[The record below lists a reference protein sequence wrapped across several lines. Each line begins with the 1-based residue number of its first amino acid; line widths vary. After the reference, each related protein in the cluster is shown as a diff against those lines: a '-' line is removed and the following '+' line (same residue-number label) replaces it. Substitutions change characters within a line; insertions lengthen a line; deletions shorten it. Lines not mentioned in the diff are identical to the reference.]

1 MRIVTFSFVL
11 ATLLVVVACD
21 DGTPVAVEPV
31 FDEVSESDRGAGVAM
46 AAARKPT
53 NLTEAID
60 VAEEWLREDETTAQF
75 REGEPIDYHHGLGT
89 YMRNE
94 WGLWADTEL
103 SRWFRARGVEH
114 PDDMSM
120 VVLEGL
126 HRRVNGE
133 DVNEAE
139 LLAR

>member
-1 MRIVTFSFVL
+1 MRIVTLSFVL
-11 ATLLVVVACD
+11 ATLFAAVGCE

-31 FDEVSESDRGAGVAM
+31 FDEARESGRGAAVAVTD
-46 AAARKPT
+46 KPT

-103 SRWFRARGVEH
+103 SRWFRERGVEH